1 MENEIRAQFTQ
12 LEQIAKREIPK
23 EDYQQQIDRWNEYQ
37 TVLDSIEEQMQDKRG
52 VALAKNV
59 HSNME
64 NMDAFDHML
73 TIMFSFMGGVFLTAL
88 MGSVIA
94 DIIHSPLGY
103 LAGVPAFAI
112 SVYYL
117 AVNPNLPRK
126 TLKFSCKPILHI
138 DELTYMNNFIKG
150 IPQREKDPDVKLPVV
165 RMEIPRK
172 WIAQQSMLDVMD
184 QLGKIKL
191 PENLK

>member
-12 LEQIAKREIPK
+12 LEQIAKREIAK

-37 TVLDSIEEQMQDKRG
+37 TVLDSIKEQMQDKRG

-73 TIMFSFMGGVFLTAL
+73 TIMLSFIGGVFLTAI
-88 MGSVIA
+88 GGAI
-94 DIIHSPLGY
+94 
-103 LAGVPAFAI
+103 LAGVIHSSLSYLIGLPIFAI
-112 SVYYL
+112 GVYYL

-150 IPQREKDPDVKLPVV
+150 IPQREKDPDVKLPEV
-165 RMEIPRK
+165 RMEIPRR
-172 WIAQQSMLDVMD
+172 WIAQQSMLDVMG